1 MTKTS
6 VWREKRKKEIRQR
19 LLTAAA
25 VVAGMLTGVCC
36 IRKGNA

>member
-25 VVAGMLTGVCC
+25 VVAGMLTGVCA